1 MQLRHIIFGIRSDPG
16 GDDDV
21 VRDALRRAR
30 CVRIQSGEG
39 ELRNKPSGPRRV
51 CQFSRD
57 PLEHSRHVDCA
68 EPGCGTGS
76 GGVTCVEDAIP
87 IYSPGYHP
95 RPQPLG
101 FRGEAE
107 GGR

>member
-39 ELRNKPSGPRRV
+39 ELRTNMPGRKPVS
-51 CQFSRD
+51 QFSRD

-68 EPGCGTGS
+68 VPGCGTGS
-76 GGVTCVEDAIP
+76 GGVTCVGDAIR
-87 IYSPGYHP
+87 IYINMT
-95 RPQPLG
+95 
-101 FRGEAE
+101 
-107 GGR
+107 

>member
-39 ELRNKPSGPRRV
+39 ELRTRGPASFLAIHWNILDMLTVPSRAAGRG
-51 CQFSRD
+51 
-57 PLEHSRHVDCA
+57 A
-68 EPGCGTGS
+68 
-76 GGVTCVEDAIP
+76 GV
-87 IYSPGYHP
+87 
-95 RPQPLG
+95 
-101 FRGEAE
+101 
-107 GGR
+107 